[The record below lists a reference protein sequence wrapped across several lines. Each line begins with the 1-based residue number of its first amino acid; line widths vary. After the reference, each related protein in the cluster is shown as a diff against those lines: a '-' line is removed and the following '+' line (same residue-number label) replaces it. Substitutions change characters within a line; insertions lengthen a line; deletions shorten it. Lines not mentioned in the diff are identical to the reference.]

1 VYKTPQQTKQR
12 ESELKWVEN
21 KMSKVVE
28 RKLIVG
34 LDIGTSNVKAV
45 VGELLDDSSISIVGV
60 GCHSSK
66 GMDKGGVNDINLV
79 VQSVKRAVHEMELM
93 ADCRVSSVFMSISGR
108 HVKCQNESGMVPINN
123 QEVTQEDVDNVVHA
137 ARSVPIAAERKLL
150 HVLPQEFTIDV
161 QEGIKNPIGMSGV
174 RMEAEAH
181 IITCADDMAKNL
193 VKCVERCE
201 LSADHM
207 IFSALASSYAVLT
220 DDEKELGVCV
230 VDIGGGTM
238 DMVIYTDGAIRHTAV
253 IPVAGNQITSDIAKI
268 FRTPLNHAEEI
279 KINYACALKDMV
291 SMEESIEVHSVGGR
305 PARAMSRHTLAEV
318 IEPRYQELFE
328 LVHDEIRASGFEE
341 QIAAGIVLTGGTA
354 KMEGA
359 VEFAEEIFQ
368 MPVRVGI
375 PLGIKGLSEYV
386 EDSKFATA
394 VGLLQYG
401 KVHLLNKLATKN
413 KVSDGPWQRIQSW
426 FKGEF

>member
-1 VYKTPQQTKQR
+1 
-12 ESELKWVEN
+12 
-21 KMSKVVE
+21 MSKSAE

-45 VGELLDDSSISIVGV
+45 VGELLDDHSISIVGV
-60 GCHSSK
+60 GSHSAK
-66 GMDKGGVNDINLV
+66 GMDKGGVNDLNLV

-93 ADCRVSSVFMSISGR
+93 ADCSVSSVYMSISGR

-137 ARSVPIAAERKLL
+137 ARSVPIAAERRLL

-174 RMEAEAH
+174 RMEAQAH

-193 VKCVERCE
+193 VKCVERCD
-201 LSADHM
+201 LSADQL

-230 VDIGGGTM
+230 VDIGGGTI
-238 DMVIYTDGAIRHTAV
+238 DMVIYTDGAIRHTSV
-253 IPVAGNQITSDIAKI
+253 IPAAGNQITSDIAKI
-268 FRTPLNHAEEI
+268 FRTPISHAEEI

-291 SMEESIEVHSVGGR
+291 SMEENIEVHSVGGR
-305 PARAMSRHTLAEV
+305 PSRAMSRHTLAEV

-328 LVHDEIRASGFEE
+328 LVHDEIRASGLEE

-368 MPVRVGI
+368 MPVRVGEPI
-375 PLGIKGLSEYV
+375 AMKGLSEYV
-386 EDSKFATA
+386 EDAKYATA

-401 KVHLLNKLATKN
+401 KEHLISQLAQKSKAT
-413 KVSDGPWQRIQSW
+413 DGTWQRIQSW

>member
-1 VYKTPQQTKQR
+1 
-12 ESELKWVEN
+12 
-21 KMSKVVE
+21 MSKGTE

-34 LDIGTSNVKAV
+34 LDIGTSNVKAI
-45 VGELLDDSSISIVGV
+45 VGELLDDNSISIVGV
-60 GCHSSK
+60 GCHASK
-66 GMDKGGVNDINLV
+66 GMDKGGVNDLNLV
-79 VQSVKRAVHEMELM
+79 VQSVKRAIHEMELM
-93 ADCRVSSVFMSISGR
+93 ADCSVSSVFMAISGR

-137 ARSVPIAAERKLL
+137 ARSVPIAAERRLL

-174 RMEAEAH
+174 RMEAKAH

-201 LSADHM
+201 LTADQL

-230 VDIGGGTM
+230 VDIGGGTI

-253 IPVAGNQITSDIAKI
+253 IPAAGNQITSDIAKI
-268 FRTPLNHAEEI
+268 FRTPISHAEEI
-279 KINYACALKDMV
+279 KIKHACALKDMV
-291 SMEESIEVHSVGGR
+291 SMEENIEVHSVGGR
-305 PARAMSRHTLAEV
+305 PSRAMSRHTLAEV

-328 LVHDEIRASGFEE
+328 LVHDEIRASGLEE

-368 MPVRVGI
+368 MPVRVGE
-375 PLGIKGLSEYV
+375 PLGMKGLSEYV
-386 EDSKFATA
+386 EGAKFATA

-401 KVHLLNKLATKN
+401 KEHVISQLAMKN
-413 KVSDGPWQRIQSW
+413 KANDGVWRQIQSW

>member
-1 VYKTPQQTKQR
+1 MT
-12 ESELKWVEN
+12 
-21 KMSKVVE
+21 MSKVTE

-34 LDIGTSNVKAV
+34 LDMGTAKIKAV
-45 VGELLDDSSISIVGV
+45 VGELLDDGGLSIVGV
-60 GCHSSK
+60 GTHSSK
-66 GMDKGGVNDINLV
+66 GMDKGGVNDLNLV
-79 VQSVKRAVHEMELM
+79 VQSVQRAINEMELM
-93 ADCRVSSVFMSISGR
+93 ADCSVSSVFMSISGR
-108 HVKCQNESGMVPINN
+108 HVQCQNESGMVPINN
-123 QEVTQEDVDNVVHA
+123 QEVTQDDVDNVIHA
-137 ARSVPIAAERKLL
+137 ARSVPLAAERRML
-150 HVLPQEFTIDV
+150 HVMPQEYTIDV

-174 RMEAEAH
+174 RMEAAAH

-193 VKCVERCE
+193 VKCVERCD
-201 LSADHM
+201 LNADSL

-268 FRTPLNHAEEI
+268 FRTPISHAEDI

-291 SMEESIEVHSVGGR
+291 SMEENIEVPSVGGR
-305 PARAMSRHTLAEV
+305 PSRAMSRHTLAEV

-328 LVHDEIRASGFEE
+328 LVHEEIRASGLEE

-359 VEFAEEIFQ
+359 VEFAEELFH
-368 MPVRVGI
+368 MPVRVGEPI
-375 PLGIKGLSEYV
+375 GVKGLSEYV
-386 EDSKFATA
+386 EDPSFATV

-401 KVHLLNKLATKN
+401 KESVKSRHSQKAKQGEGLWTR
-413 KVSDGPWQRIQSW
+413 VQSW

>member
-1 VYKTPQQTKQR
+1 
-12 ESELKWVEN
+12 
-21 KMSKVVE
+21 MSKGTE

-45 VGELLDDSSISIVGV
+45 VGELLDDNSISIVGV
-60 GCHSSK
+60 GCHASK
-66 GMDKGGVNDINLV
+66 GMDKGGVNDLDLV

-93 ADCRVSSVFMSISGR
+93 ADCSVSSVFMAISGR

-137 ARSVPIAAERKLL
+137 ARSVPIAAERRLL

-174 RMEAEAH
+174 RMEAKAH

-201 LSADHM
+201 LTVDQL

-230 VDIGGGTM
+230 VDIGGGTI
-238 DMVIYTDGAIRHTAV
+238 DMVTYTDGAIRHTAV
-253 IPVAGNQITSDIAKI
+253 IPAAGNQITSDIAKI
-268 FRTPLNHAEEI
+268 FRTPVSHAEDI
-279 KINYACALKDMV
+279 KIKHACALKDMV
-291 SMEESIEVHSVGGR
+291 SIEENIEVHSVGGR
-305 PARAMSRHTLAEV
+305 PSRAMSRHTLAEV

-328 LVHDEIRASGFEE
+328 LVHDEIRSSGLEE

-368 MPVRVGI
+368 MPVRVGQ
-375 PLGIKGLSEYV
+375 PLEMKGLSEYV
-386 EDSKFATA
+386 EDAKFATA

-401 KVHLLNKLATKN
+401 KEHVISQLAMKN
-413 KVSDGPWQRIQSW
+413 KASDGMWQRIQSW

>member
-1 VYKTPQQTKQR
+1 
-12 ESELKWVEN
+12 LEN
-21 KMSKVVE
+21 MSKGTE

-34 LDIGTSNVKAV
+34 LDIGTSNVKAI
-45 VGELLDDSSISIVGV
+45 VGELLNDNSISIVGL
-60 GCHSSK
+60 GSHASK
-66 GMDKGGVNDINLV
+66 GMDKGGVNDLNLV

-93 ADCRVSSVFMSISGR
+93 ADCSVSSVFMAISGR

-123 QEVTQEDVDNVVHA
+123 QEVTQEDVDNVIHA
-137 ARSVPIAAERKLL
+137 ARSVPIAAERRLL

-174 RMEAEAH
+174 RMEAQAH

-201 LSADHM
+201 LTADQL

-230 VDIGGGTM
+230 VDIGGGTI

-253 IPVAGNQITSDIAKI
+253 IPAAGNQITSDIAKI
-268 FRTPLNHAEEI
+268 FRTPISHAEEI
-279 KINYACALKDMV
+279 KIKHACALKDMV
-291 SMEESIEVHSVGGR
+291 SMEENIEVHSVGGR
-305 PARAMSRHTLAEV
+305 PSRAMSRHTLAEV

-328 LVHDEIRASGFEE
+328 LVHDEIRVSGLEE

-368 MPVRVGI
+368 MPVRVGKPI
-375 PLGIKGLSEYV
+375 GMKGLSEYV
-386 EDSKFATA
+386 EDAKFATV

-401 KVHLLNKLATKN
+401 KEHVIGQLAMKN
-413 KVSDGPWQRIQSW
+413 KVSEGVWQRIQSW

>member
-1 VYKTPQQTKQR
+1 
-12 ESELKWVEN
+12 
-21 KMSKVVE
+21 MSKVTD

-34 LDIGTSNVKAV
+34 LDIGTSMVKAV
-45 VGELLDDSSISIVGV
+45 VGELLDDGGISVIGV
-60 GCHSSK
+60 GSHPSK
-66 GMDKGGVNDINLV
+66 GMDKGGVNDLNMV
-79 VQSVKRAVHEMELM
+79 VQSVQRAMSEMELM

-108 HVKCQNESGMVPINN
+108 HVQCQNESGMVPINN
-123 QEVTQEDVDNVVHA
+123 KEVTQEDVDNVIHA
-137 ARSVPIAAERKLL
+137 ARSVPIAAERRLL

-174 RMEAEAH
+174 RMEAQAH

-193 VKCVERCE
+193 VKCVERCD
-201 LSADHM
+201 LTTDQL
-207 IFSALASSYAVLT
+207 IFSSLASSYAVLT

-230 VDIGGGTM
+230 VDIGGGTI
-238 DMVIYTDGAIRHTAV
+238 DIVIYTDGAIRHTAV
-253 IPVAGNQITSDIAKI
+253 VPAAGNQITSDIAKI
-268 FRTPLNHAEEI
+268 FRTPISHAEDI

-291 SMEESIEVHSVGGR
+291 SMEENIEVHSVGGR
-305 PARAMSRHTLAEV
+305 PSRAMSRHTLAEV

-328 LVHDEIRASGFEE
+328 LVQKEIRNSGFEE

-368 MPVRVGI
+368 MPVRVGE
-375 PLGIKGLSEYV
+375 PLFIKGLSEYV
-386 EDSKFATA
+386 EDPTFATA
-394 VGLLQYG
+394 IGLLQYG
-401 KVHLLNKLATKN
+401 KEHIAAKTAAKSKTSEGV
-413 KVSDGPWQRIQSW
+413 WERIQSW

>member
-1 VYKTPQQTKQR
+1 
-12 ESELKWVEN
+12 
-21 KMSKVVE
+21 MSKGTE

-34 LDIGTSNVKAV
+34 LDIGTSNVKAI
-45 VGELLDDSSISIVGV
+45 VGELLDDNSISIVGV
-60 GCHSSK
+60 GCHASK
-66 GMDKGGVNDINLV
+66 GMDKGGVNDLNLV
-79 VQSVKRAVHEMELM
+79 VQSVKRAIHEMELM
-93 ADCRVSSVFMSISGR
+93 ADCSVSSVFMAISGR

-137 ARSVPIAAERKLL
+137 ARSVPIAAERRLL

-174 RMEAEAH
+174 RMEAKAH

-201 LSADHM
+201 LTADQL

-230 VDIGGGTM
+230 VDIGGGTI

-253 IPVAGNQITSDIAKI
+253 IPAAGNQITSDIAKI
-268 FRTPLNHAEEI
+268 FRTPVSHAEEI
-279 KINYACALKDMV
+279 KIKHACALKDMV
-291 SMEESIEVHSVGGR
+291 SMEENIEVHSVGGR
-305 PARAMSRHTLAEV
+305 PSRAMSRHTLAEV

-328 LVHDEIRASGFEE
+328 LVHDEIRSSGLEE

-368 MPVRVGI
+368 MPVRVGE
-375 PLGIKGLSEYV
+375 PLGMKGLSEYV
-386 EDSKFATA
+386 EGAKFATA

-401 KVHLLNKLATKN
+401 KEHVIGQLAMKN
-413 KVSDGPWQRIQSW
+413 KANDGVWRQIQSW

>member
-1 VYKTPQQTKQR
+1 
-12 ESELKWVEN
+12 
-21 KMSKVVE
+21 MSKVAE
-28 RKLIVG
+28 RNLIVG
-34 LDIGTSNVKAV
+34 LDMGTSKVKAV
-45 VGELLDDSSISIVGV
+45 VGEILDDGDISIVGV
-60 GCHSSK
+60 GTHSAK
-66 GMDKGGVNDINLV
+66 GMDKGGVNDLNLL
-79 VQSVKRAVHEMELM
+79 VQSVQRAVGEMELM

-123 QEVTQEDVDNVVHA
+123 QEVTQDDVDNVVHA
-137 ARSVPIAAERKLL
+137 ARSVPIALERRLL
-150 HVLPQEFTIDV
+150 HVLPQEYTIDV

-174 RMEAEAH
+174 RMEARAH

-201 LSADHM
+201 LNADQM

-230 VDIGGGTM
+230 VDIGGGTI
-238 DMVIYTDGAIRHTAV
+238 DMVVYTDGAIRHTAV

-268 FRTPLNHAEEI
+268 FRTPINHAEEI
-279 KINYACALKDMV
+279 KINYACALRDMV
-291 SMEESIEVHSVGGR
+291 SMEEQIQVPSVGGR
-305 PARAMSRHTLAEV
+305 PARMMSRHTLAEV

-328 LVHDEIRASGFEE
+328 LIHEEIKSSGLEE
-341 QIAAGIVLTGGTA
+341 QIAAGIVLTGGSA

-359 VEFAEEIFQ
+359 VEFAEELFQ
-368 MPVRVGI
+368 MPVRVGEPI
-375 PLGIKGLSEYV
+375 GMKGLSEYV
-386 EDSKFATA
+386 EDASFATA

-401 KVHLLNKLATKN
+401 KESMQAKSTHKAGSTEGL
-413 KVSDGPWQRIQSW
+413 WHRIQSW

>member
-1 VYKTPQQTKQR
+1 
-12 ESELKWVEN
+12 
-21 KMSKVVE
+21 MSKGTE

-45 VGELLDDSSISIVGV
+45 VGELLDDNSISIVGV
-60 GCHSSK
+60 GCHASK
-66 GMDKGGVNDINLV
+66 GMDKGGVNDLDLV

-93 ADCRVSSVFMSISGR
+93 ADCSVSSVFMAISGR

-137 ARSVPIAAERKLL
+137 ARSVPIAAERRLL

-174 RMEAEAH
+174 RMEAKAH

-201 LSADHM
+201 LTADQL

-230 VDIGGGTM
+230 VDIGGGTI

-253 IPVAGNQITSDIAKI
+253 IPAAGNQITSDIAKI
-268 FRTPLNHAEEI
+268 FRTPVSHAEDI
-279 KINYACALKDMV
+279 KIKHACALKDMV
-291 SMEESIEVHSVGGR
+291 SIEENIEVHSVGGR
-305 PARAMSRHTLAEV
+305 PSRAMSRHTLAEV

-328 LVHDEIRASGFEE
+328 LVHDEIRSSGLEE

-368 MPVRVGI
+368 MPVRVGQ
-375 PLGIKGLSEYV
+375 PLEMKGLSEYV
-386 EDSKFATA
+386 EDAKFATA

-401 KVHLLNKLATKN
+401 KEHVISQLAMKN
-413 KVSDGPWQRIQSW
+413 KASDGMWQRIQSW

>member
-1 VYKTPQQTKQR
+1 
-12 ESELKWVEN
+12 
-21 KMSKVVE
+21 MSKVAE

-34 LDIGTSNVKAV
+34 LDIGTSNVKAI
-45 VGELLDDSSISIVGV
+45 VGELLEDGGISIVGV
-60 GCHSSK
+60 GSHSAK
-66 GMDKGGVNDINLV
+66 GMDKGGVNDLNLV
-79 VQSVKRAVHEMELM
+79 VQSVQRAINEMELM
-93 ADCRVSSVFMSISGR
+93 ADCRVSSVFMAISGR
-108 HVKCQNESGMVPINN
+108 HVQCQNESGMVPINN

-137 ARSVPIAAERKLL
+137 ARSVPIAAERRLL

-174 RMEAEAH
+174 RMEAQAH

-201 LSADHM
+201 LTADQI

-230 VDIGGGTM
+230 VDIGGGTI
-238 DMVIYTDGAIRHTAV
+238 DMVLYTDGAIRHTCV

-268 FRTPLNHAEEI
+268 FRTPISHAEDI

-305 PARAMSRHTLAEV
+305 PSRAMSRHTLAEV

-328 LVHDEIRASGFEE
+328 LVHEEIRASGLEE

-368 MPVRVGI
+368 MPVRVGQ
-375 PLGIKGLSEYV
+375 PLEMKGLSEYV
-386 EDSKFATA
+386 EDPKFSTA

-401 KVHLLNKLATKN
+401 KEHLTAQLAGKN
-413 KVSDGPWQRIQSW
+413 KANDGIWQRIQSW